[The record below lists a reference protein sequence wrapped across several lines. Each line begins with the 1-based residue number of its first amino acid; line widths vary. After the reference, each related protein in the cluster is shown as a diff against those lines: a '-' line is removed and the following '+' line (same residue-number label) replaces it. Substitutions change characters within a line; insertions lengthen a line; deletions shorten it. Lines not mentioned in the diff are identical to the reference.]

1 MLEWWWRFSGRGK
14 RWRAGSQRCLVAGAG
29 EWELW
34 ESTIGREGNHL
45 LGGEMAGATRTGE
58 LGTGNWERID
68 VPPSWE
74 GGNDPSYQI
83 SLVFRRGFW
92 GQRSAAWST
101 LHPVQPGQW
110 GRPLGAAT
118 LGCAAPPQR
127 KERRFLSAVAV
138 VLSVLTKYATEGG
151 KSS

>member
-45 LGGEMAGATRTGE
+45 LGGGMAGATRTGE

-74 GGNDPSYQI
+74 GGTTQ
-83 SLVFRRGFW
+83 
-92 GQRSAAWST
+92 
-101 LHPVQPGQW
+101 
-110 GRPLGAAT
+110 AT
-118 LGCAAPPQR
+118 
-127 KERRFLSAVAV
+127 KSHLSFDVAF
-138 VLSVLTKYATEGG
+138 GG
-151 KSS
+151 KDRRPGAPYTPSNLANGVDHLVLQR